1 MTPTQS
7 FFGFITVTI
16 GKTIKHLR
24 TAADQSQGQLARA
37 LDVTSSYLSLVEHD
51 KREPSLSF
59 LKQAAKHFEVPV
71 GLFLFQEEQVRRLK
85 SPHREAFDNIYKTLI
100 QYVMTRKT
108 SKTSSRKRGSVRR

>member
-1 MTPTQS
+1 M
-7 FFGFITVTI
+7 TI
-16 GKTIKHLR
+16 GRTIKHLR

-71 GLFLFQEEQVRRLK
+71 GLFRFQEEQSRRLN
-85 SPHREAFDNIYKTLI
+85 SPHREAFDEIYNTLI
-100 QYVMTRKT
+100 QYVMTRKA
-108 SKTSSRKRGSVRR
+108 SNTSSRKRGSARK